1 MSERLNDML
10 DRYGEVCPQKKAA
23 QILSVTPRTM
33 ARMMDDGRL
42 RRVGMHVDVRS
53 ICDYI
58 ENPKQMDF
66 TARMRT
72 KQQTTMIRPGEFYAA
87 SRAVKA
93 AKELERHG
101 VFGRLTQNPNQEV
114 SV

>member
-23 QILSVTPRTM
+23 QILSVTPRTI

-53 ICDYI
+53 ISDYI

-72 KQQTTMIRPGEFYAA
+72 KRQTTMIRPGEFYTS
-87 SRAVKA
+87 SRAVKSRKGA
-93 AKELERHG
+93 
-101 VFGRLTQNPNQEV
+101 
-114 SV
+114 

>member
-23 QILSVTPRTM
+23 QILSVTPRTI

-53 ICDYI
+53 I
-58 ENPKQMDF
+58 
-66 TARMRT
+66 MRAMVLGVT
-72 KQQTTMIRPGEFYAA
+72 LRICAAFFCGQTSP
-87 SRAVKA
+87 
-93 AKELERHG
+93 
-101 VFGRLTQNPNQEV
+101 
-114 SV
+114 

>member
-23 QILSVTPRTM
+23 QILSVTPRTI

-53 ICDYI
+53 SDPSATISKI
-58 ENPKQMDF
+58 PN
-66 TARMRT
+66 RW
-72 KQQTTMIRPGEFYAA
+72 I
-87 SRAVKA
+87 SLRACA
-93 AKELERHG
+93 
-101 VFGRLTQNPNQEV
+101 
-114 SV
+114 

>member
-1 MSERLNDML
+1 MNERLNDML
-10 DRYGEVCPQKKAA
+10 ARYGELCPQKKTA
-23 QILSVTPRTM
+23 QILSVSPRTI

-66 TARMRT
+66 SAHIRKKRQTA
-72 KQQTTMIRPGEFYAA
+72 MICPGDFYFA
-87 SRAVKA
+87 SRAVKRRKGA
-93 AKELERHG
+93 
-101 VFGRLTQNPNQEV
+101 
-114 SV
+114 

>member
-1 MSERLNDML
+1 
-10 DRYGEVCPQKKAA
+10 
-23 QILSVTPRTM
+23 
-33 ARMMDDGRL
+33 MMDDGRL
-42 RRVGMHVDVRS
+42 RRVEMHVDVRS

-58 ENPKQMDF
+58 ENPNPMDC
-66 TARMRT
+66 TALMRT

-87 SRAVKA
+87 SHAVKA